1 MNMMEIA
8 VTKRHHLGAL
18 KARERW
24 KPAEIVFWLA
34 LVAVYFVF
42 PTSLVFASQI
52 LITGLFA
59 LSLDLILG
67 YAGIVS
73 LGHAAFFGL
82 GAYSAGLLAV
92 NGYGDPILGLA
103 VGALVA
109 TVAGFL
115 VSFLVVRGTDLTR
128 LMVTLGVGMMLFEV
142 ANKVEFTG
150 GVDGLSG
157 MEVGKIFGLFEFDLY
172 GKTAY
177 VYSFVVLFV
186 LFVVLRRLVNS
197 PFGLGLVGIREGKR
211 RMPAIGANIEQ
222 RLKLVFT
229 VGAGVAGIAG
239 ALLAQTTQFVGLDTL
254 GFVRSADLLIVPL
267 MPCRRSPLPASAHE
281 IESRSVELAFTTPF
295 LAELRTLAAWRR
307 ELPRWWPARWQRPPR
322 LARLHLVEGAAV
334 LAALAPESRLVPSQ
348 AFLRL
353 LRDHGRRRAYQ
364 WLEGDGG
371 HVGRRSTFDPA
382 RFTG

>member
-1 MNMMEIA
+1 MSA
-8 VTKRHHLGAL
+8 TAKVVALPVTDS
-18 KARERW
+18 KAQPKPQWARLPNDRW
-24 KPAEIVFWLA
+24 KALEIVFWLLPVA
-34 LVAVYFVF
+34 AYFLFPGYLV
-42 PTSLVFASQI
+42 LISQI
-52 LITGLFA
+52 MIVGLFA

-103 VGALVA
+103 AGALVA

-254 GFVRSADLLIVPL
+254 GFVRSADLLIVL
-267 MPCRRSPLPASAHE
+267 VLGGTGRLYGALIGA
-281 IESRSVELAFTTPF
+281 IVF
-295 LAELRTLAAWRR
+295 TLA
-307 ELPRWWPARWQRPPR
+307 QDYI
-322 LARLHLVEGAAV
+322 
-334 LAALAPESRLVPSQ
+334 AALNPAYWQFWLGLLLVVIVLF
-348 AFLRL
+348 AR
-353 LRDHGRRRAYQ
+353 
-364 WLEGDGG
+364 GG
-371 HVGRRSTFDPA
+371 ILGALDRIGSVVAA
-382 RFTG
+382 RFKAAGKGGNQE